1 MFRVDCFLFLLM
13 IQSLE
18 ETLRYA
24 GSGMQHLRRR
34 IQFSFTSLQCSASK
48 GRLEGRALRVSGF
61 LVFDRVSQSHSNK
74 IFKLLYIYHIYSI
87 AICISFLY
95 EIKILNDES
104 GCPRI
109 HGSLKYVVKLQDNV
123 R

>member
-1 MFRVDCFLFLLM
+1 MFRVDCFLFLVM

-18 ETLRYA
+18 KTLRYA

-61 LVFDRVSQSHSNK
+61 LIFDRVSQQQNIQATVH
-74 IFKLLYIYHIYSI
+74 LPYSI
-87 AICISFLY
+87 VICISFLY

-104 GCPRI
+104 GCPGI